1 MLESDELTFIRVYQH
16 HVEALYR
23 YVYRRCRD
31 HSLAEDVT
39 QETFYR
45 AMDSGRD
52 PSSITFGWLI
62 TVARN
67 RLFDVLRR
75 QVHYEEKLRV
85 VANSLSPI
93 GDVDPIE
100 RLQIETAL
108 QKLPV
113 HYRLALTLHYMEGSS
128 MAEIADE
135 LDRTVKSVEGILTR
149 ARRALANELESTNAP
164 LREPGRKKA

>member
-1 MLESDELTFIRVYQH
+1 M
-16 HVEALYR
+16 
-23 YVYRRCRD
+23 
-31 HSLAEDVT
+31 
-39 QETFYR
+39 
-45 AMDSGRD
+45 
-52 PSSITFGWLI
+52 
-62 TVARN
+62 
-67 RLFDVLRR
+67 
-75 QVHYEEKLRV
+75 
-85 VANSLSPI
+85 ANSLSPI